1 MIATG
6 GGAVLKKENVN
17 FLKSNGKIFFLN
29 RPIADILPTDDRPLS
44 SNRSDLQKRFDER
57 YPTYKATADE
67 EIFVDGKV
75 ENAVRRIE
83 EKL

>member
-17 FLKSNGKIFFLN
+17 FLRSNGKIFFLN
-29 RPIADILPTDDRPLS
+29 RPIDDILPTDDRPLS

-57 YPTYKATADE
+57 YPIYKETADE